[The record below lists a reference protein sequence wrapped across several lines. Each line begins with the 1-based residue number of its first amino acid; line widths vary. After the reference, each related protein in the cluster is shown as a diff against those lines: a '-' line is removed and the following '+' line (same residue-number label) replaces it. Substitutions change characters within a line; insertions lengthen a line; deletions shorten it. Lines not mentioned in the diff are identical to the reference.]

1 MRISDWSSDVC
12 SSDLVD
18 GIGQE
23 KIAGAALDEAPGKAL
38 GKIAE
43 QWRHIGIVK
52 RNGGGIEAVQRHQAA
67 RQDGIDSQIGRK
79 TIYSFG
85 QIDLRTQK
93 PRPRRQ
99 DRKSGGSGKNVSERV
114 DPGG

>member
-12 SSDLVD
+12 SSDL
-18 GIGQE
+18 
-23 KIAGAALDEAPGKAL
+23 IAGAALDEAPGKAL

-67 RQDGIDSQIGRK
+67 RQDGIASQIGRK
-79 TIYSFG
+79 TLSSFG
-85 QIDLRTQK
+85 QIALRTTK
-93 PRPRRQ
+93 HRRPDERRVGQ
-99 DRKSGGSGKNVSERV
+99 ACAST
-114 DPGG
+114 